1 MYLQLASK
9 SFLHGLVCKKGNMTS
24 HVIEGGA
31 VSDDRAS
38 FTSLI
43 KKSLPALPLMLVIGF
58 FFLLPIA
65 RLVYVSFMSNEHTF
79 TLSNFAT
86 AFKNPYRTGFL
97 NSIKIGLLSAAIA
110 AIPGAIA
117 AYFIETRGSSKLR
130 RTIAVMSGVLA
141 NTGGIPLAFMFY
153 AALGTQGKLTQFI
166 KYLGWDI
173 YAGKF
178 SLGSFVG
185 LLIVYLY
192 FQLPLMIIVFSP
204 AIVSL
209 RTEWSEA
216 ARNLGA
222 NQFNY
227 WLRIGFP
234 LLFPSFIASFL
245 LLFASG
251 FSAYATAN
259 ALTVGNLPLIPLQ
272 IGGLLD
278 GNVSASQLNLGK
290 ALGVVM
296 IVISALAVIP
306 YLAIQRRSAR
316 WQKR

>member
-1 MYLQLASK
+1 
-9 SFLHGLVCKKGNMTS
+9 MT
-24 HVIEGGA
+24 HKVIEEGA
-31 VSDDRAS
+31 PTRGRAFLTS
-38 FTSLI
+38 FI
-43 KKSLPALPLMLVIGF
+43 KNFLPATPLLLIVGF
-58 FFLLPIA
+58 FFLFPIA
-65 RLVYVSFMSNEHTF
+65 RLIHVSFLSNENTF
-79 TLSNFAT
+79 TIDNFITAT
-86 AFKNPYRTGFL
+86 QEPYRTGFV
-97 NSIKIGLLSAAIA
+97 NSIKIGLFSAAIA
-110 AIPGAIA
+110 ALPGAIA

-130 RTIAVMSGVLA
+130 RTIAVMNGVLA

-153 AALGTQGKLTQFI
+153 AALGIQGQLTKILKFF
-166 KYLGWDI
+166 GWDI
-173 YAGKF
+173 YSGTF
-178 SLGSFVG
+178 SLGSFIG

-209 RTEWSEA
+209 RREWSEA

-222 NQFNY
+222 SQLDY
-227 WLRIGFP
+227 WLRIGIP

-259 ALTVGNLPLIPLQ
+259 ALTVGTLPLTPLQ

-278 GNVSASQLNLGK
+278 GNVSAAQLNLGK

-296 IVISALAVIP
+296 ILISACAVIP
-306 YLAIQRRSAR
+306 YLAIQKRSAR
-316 WQKR
+316 WQK

>member
-1 MYLQLASK
+1 
-9 SFLHGLVCKKGNMTS
+9 MTPN
-24 HVIEGGA
+24 VIEGGA
-31 VSDDRAS
+31 PSRGRAS
-38 FTSLI
+38 LTSFL
-43 KKSLPALPLMLVIGF
+43 KNVAPALPLLAIIGY
-58 FFLLPIA
+58 FFLFPIG
-65 RLVYVSFMSNEHTF
+65 RLIYVSFMSNENTF
-79 TLSNFAT
+79 TLDNFRT
-86 AFKNPYRTGFL
+86 TMQEPYRSGFL
-97 NSIKIGLLSAAIA
+97 NSIKIGLFSAALA
-110 AIPGAIA
+110 ALPGAIA
-117 AYFIETRGSSKLR
+117 AYFIESRGPVKLR
-130 RTIAVMSGVLA
+130 RTISVMSGVLA
-141 NTGGIPLAFMFY
+141 NTGGVPLAFMFY
-153 AALGTQGKLTQFI
+153 AALGIQGQLTKVLKFF
-166 KYLGWDI
+166 GWDI
-173 YAGKF
+173 YAGRF
-178 SLGSFVG
+178 SLGTFLG

-204 AIVSL
+204 AIVAL
-209 RTEWSEA
+209 RREWAEA

-222 NQFNY
+222 NQLNY
-227 WLRIGFP
+227 WIKIGIP

-259 ALTVGNLPLIPLQ
+259 ALTIGDIALTPLQ

-296 IVISALAVIP
+296 IVISAFAVIP

>member
-1 MYLQLASK
+1 
-9 SFLHGLVCKKGNMTS
+9 MT
-24 HVIEGGA
+24 HKVMEEGA
-31 VSDDRAS
+31 PSRRRTLLTS
-38 FTSLI
+38 FTKEI
-43 KKSLPALPLMLVIGF
+43 LPAVPLLLIVGF
-58 FFLLPIA
+58 FFLFPIA
-65 RLVYVSFMSNEHTF
+65 RLIHVSFLSNDNTF
-79 TLSNFAT
+79 TFDNFIT
-86 AFKNPYRTGFL
+86 VTEEPYRTGFI
-97 NSIKIGLLSAAIA
+97 NSIKIGVFSAAIA
-110 AIPGAIA
+110 AFPGAIA
-117 AYFIETRGSSKLR
+117 AYFIETRGNSKLR
-130 RTIAVMSGVLA
+130 RTIAVMNGVLA

-153 AALGTQGKLTQFI
+153 AALGIQGQLTKTLKLF
-166 KYLGWDI
+166 GWDI
-173 YAGKF
+173 YSGTF
-178 SLGSFVG
+178 SLGSFTG

-209 RTEWSEA
+209 RREWSEA

-227 WLRIGFP
+227 WIRIGIP

-259 ALTVGNLPLIPLQ
+259 ALTVGNLPLTPLQ

-278 GNVSASQLNLGK
+278 GNVSAAQLNLGK

-296 IVISALAVIP
+296 ILISACAVIP

-316 WQKR
+316 WQK

>member
-1 MYLQLASK
+1 MTHKVIEKGAPFGGRALLASFSK
-9 SFLHGLVCKKGNMTS
+9 N
-24 HVIEGGA
+24 I
-31 VSDDRAS
+31 
-38 FTSLI
+38 
-43 KKSLPALPLMLVIGF
+43 LPALPLLLIVGY
-58 FFLLPIA
+58 FFLFPIA
-65 RLVYVSFMSNEHTF
+65 RLIHVSFLSNENTF
-79 TLSNFAT
+79 TIDNFITAT
-86 AFKNPYRTGFL
+86 QEPYRTGFI
-97 NSIKIGLLSAAIA
+97 NSIKIGLFSAAIA
-110 AIPGAIA
+110 ALPGAIA

-130 RTIAVMSGVLA
+130 RTIAVMNGVLA

-153 AALGTQGKLTQFI
+153 AALGIQGQLTKMLKFF
-166 KYLGWDI
+166 GWDI
-173 YAGKF
+173 YSGTF

-209 RTEWSEA
+209 RKEWSEA

-222 NQFNY
+222 SQLNY
-227 WLRIGFP
+227 WIRIGIP

-259 ALTVGNLPLIPLQ
+259 ALTVGTLPLTPLQ

-296 IVISALAVIP
+296 ILISACAVIP
-306 YLAIQRRSAR
+306 YLAIQKRSAR
-316 WQKR
+316 WQN

>member
-1 MYLQLASK
+1 
-9 SFLHGLVCKKGNMTS
+9 MTLK
-24 HVIEGGA
+24 VIEEGA
-31 VSDDRAS
+31 LPRGRAFLTFS
-38 FTSLI
+38 PRSL
-43 KKSLPALPLMLVIGF
+43 LPAIPLLLILGY
-58 FFLLPIA
+58 FFLFPIS
-65 RLVYVSFMSNEHTF
+65 RLVYVSFLSNDHTF
-79 TLSNFAT
+79 TLSNFET
-86 AFKNPYRTGFL
+86 AFKEPYKTGFL

-110 AIPGAIA
+110 AFPGAIA
-117 AYFIETRGSSKLR
+117 AYFIESRGPSKLR

-141 NTGGIPLAFMFY
+141 NTGGVPLAFMFT
-153 AALGTQGKLTQFI
+153 AAIGLQGQLTKI
-166 KYLGWDI
+166 LKAAGWDI
-173 YAGKF
+173 YSGHF
-178 SLGSFVG
+178 SLGTFQG
-185 LLIVYLY
+185 LLVVYLY

-209 RTEWSEA
+209 RKEWAEA

-227 WLRIGFP
+227 WRRIGVP

-259 ALTVGNLPLIPLQ
+259 ALTVGNLPLTPLQ

-278 GNVSASQLNLGK
+278 GNVSAQQLNLGK

-296 IVISALAVIP
+296 IVISAMAVIP
-306 YLAIQRRSAR
+306 YLIIQRRAAR
-316 WQKR
+316 WQQR

>member
-1 MYLQLASK
+1 
-9 SFLHGLVCKKGNMTS
+9 MTFK
-24 HVIEGGA
+24 VIEEGA
-31 VSDDRAS
+31 TTRGRAFLTS
-38 FTSLI
+38 FI
-43 KKSLPALPLMLVIGF
+43 KNFLPAAPLLLIVGF
-58 FFLLPIA
+58 FFLFPIA
-65 RLVYVSFMSNEHTF
+65 RLIYVSFLSNENTF
-79 TLSNFAT
+79 TFSNFVTAT
-86 AFKNPYRTGFL
+86 QDPYRTGFV
-97 NSIKIGLLSAAIA
+97 NSIKIGLFSAAIA
-110 AIPGAIA
+110 AFPGAIA

-153 AALGTQGKLTQFI
+153 AALGIQGQLTKILKFI
-166 KYLGWDI
+166 GWDL
-173 YAGKF
+173 YSGTF
-178 SLGSFVG
+178 SLGSFLG

-192 FQLPLMIIVFSP
+192 FQLPLMVIVFSP

-209 RTEWSEA
+209 RREWSEA

-222 NQFNY
+222 NQFHY
-227 WLRIGFP
+227 WIRIGIP

-259 ALTVGNLPLIPLQ
+259 ALTVGNLPLTPLQ

-290 ALGVVM
+290 AMGVVM
-296 IVISALAVIP
+296 ILISAFAVIP

-316 WQKR
+316 WQN

>member
-1 MYLQLASK
+1 MTFKVIEEGAPKRGRAFLT
-9 SFLHGLVCKKGNMTS
+9 SFLKNL
-24 HVIEGGA
+24 
-31 VSDDRAS
+31 
-38 FTSLI
+38 
-43 KKSLPALPLMLVIGF
+43 LPATPLLLIVGF
-58 FFLLPIA
+58 FFLFPIT
-65 RLVYVSFMSNEHTF
+65 RLIYVSFLSNENTF
-79 TLSNFAT
+79 TFSNFVTAT
-86 AFKNPYRTGFL
+86 QEPYRTGFL
-97 NSIKIGLLSAAIA
+97 NSIRIGLFSAALA
-110 AIPGAIA
+110 AFPGAIA
-117 AYFIETRGSSKLR
+117 AYFIETRGGSKLR

-153 AALGTQGKLTQFI
+153 AALGIQGQLTKIF
-166 KYLGWDI
+166 KYLGWDL
-173 YAGKF
+173 YAGTF
-178 SLGSFVG
+178 SLGSFLG

-192 FQLPLMIIVFSP
+192 FQLPLMVIVFSP

-209 RTEWSEA
+209 RREWSEA

-222 NQFNY
+222 NHFNY
-227 WLRIGFP
+227 WIRIGIP

-259 ALTVGNLPLIPLQ
+259 ALTVGNLPLTPLQ

-296 IVISALAVIP
+296 ILISACAVIP

-316 WQKR
+316 WQK